1 MFNPII
7 EVIDVPLQIL
17 VVDEEEI
24 QRVLTCDCLE
34 EEGFVVTEVADGDA
48 TLAEIRRDK
57 PDSVLLNVVMPGRDG
72 FDVCREIRADPEIAD
87 IPIIMV
93 TGSEG
98 DEGFPEIL
106 CPARG

>member
-7 EVIDVPLQIL
+7 EAIDVPLQIL
-17 VVDEEEI
+17 VVDDEEI

-34 EEGFVVTEVADGDA
+34 KEGSVVTEVADGDA

-57 PDSVLLNVVMPGRDG
+57 PDAVLLKVVMPGRDG
-72 FDVCREIRADPEIAD
+72 FDVCKEIRADPEIAD

-98 DEGFPEIL
+98 DGGFPEIL

>member
-7 EVIDVPLQIL
+7 EAIDVPLRIL
-17 VVDEEEI
+17 VVDDEEI

-57 PDSVLLNVVMPGRDG
+57 PDSVLLPGRDG

-87 IPIIMV
+87 IPIIIV

-98 DEGFPEIL
+98 DGGFPEIL
-106 CPARG
+106 FPARG

>member
-7 EVIDVPLQIL
+7 EAIDVPLQIL
-17 VVDEEEI
+17 VVDDEEI

-48 TLAEIRRDK
+48 TLAEIRRNK
-57 PDSVLLNVVMPGRDG
+57 PDAVLLNVVMPGCDR
-72 FDVCREIRADPEIAD
+72 FDVCKEVRADPEIAD
-87 IPIIMV
+87 IPVIMV
-93 TGSEG
+93 TWSEG
-98 DEGFPEIL
+98 DGGFPEIL